1 MKSKVEP
8 GNEIGMC
15 QGRFP
20 YGTRH
25 KKAAPEDGLP
35 CSVKRSYLL
44 TKSSCSSRAWPS
56 VPQSTPQPR
65 TTSTRPGSGPAA
77 TALGI
82 GLPSPAARCVE
93 VSTSR
98 VSSAPSCRSAVL
110 DVTSDSPVL
119 NGASGCPSL
128 GANRAH
134 WATLNVGVE
143 RPSHKIHIAEHG
155 GTFAVVMGDGTT

>member
-1 MKSKVEP
+1 MPSIVFQTISKIKIKLILIIFFILNVFLLILLIFSIMKSKVEP

-20 YGTRH
+20 YGARH
-25 KKAAPEDGLP
+25 KKAAPKDGLP
-35 CSVKRSYLL
+35 CPVKRSYLL

-65 TTSTRPGSGPAA
+65 TASTRPGSGPAA

-98 VSSAPSCRSAVL
+98 ASSAPSCR
-110 DVTSDSPVL
+110 
-119 NGASGCPSL
+119 
-128 GANRAH
+128 
-134 WATLNVGVE
+134 
-143 RPSHKIHIAEHG
+143 
-155 GTFAVVMGDGTT
+155 